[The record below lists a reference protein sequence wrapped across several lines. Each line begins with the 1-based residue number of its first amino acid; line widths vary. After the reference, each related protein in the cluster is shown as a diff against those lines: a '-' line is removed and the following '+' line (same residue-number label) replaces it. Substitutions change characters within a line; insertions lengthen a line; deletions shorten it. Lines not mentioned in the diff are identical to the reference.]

1 MSSSRSSSP
10 DDDLWRVHTHVWNIM
25 FNHAKS
31 MALKCAV
38 ELGVADVLHAH
49 GAARP
54 MTLSVLASQLAVPPS
69 RTAAL
74 GRVMRLLVHSGIFTR
89 TTASAEEEEE
99 EEEAYALAPASAT
112 LLVKQKT
119 ECLSPT
125 VLFALSPMILS
136 PMHSLSQWLTATCP
150 AAAAPSPFEYFH
162 GKSIFELAAEN
173 AELNRLFNEGMA
185 ADSGAVAKAL
195 VGDRGRHLFHG
206 LRSLVDVGGGSGD
219 LAVAIAAAF
228 PQMKCVVFD
237 LPHVVAA
244 SESGTRETTV
254 EAVAGDMFESIPPAQ
269 AVILK
274 WILHDWNDENCVR
287 ILRNCKKAIPPG
299 DEGGKVLIIEMV
311 MESEDG
317 RSEEEVET
325 QLLFDVHLLGV
336 MEGKQRSEAE
346 WATIFTAAGFTDYN
360 ITPLLGVRSIIQ
372 VFY

>member
-1 MSSSRSSSP
+1 MSSSSSSSP
-10 DDDLWRVHTHVWNIM
+10 DDGLWRVHTHVWNIM

-49 GAARP
+49 GAAHS
-54 MTLSVLASQLAVPPS
+54 MTLSVLASQLAVPPC

-89 TTASAEEEEE
+89 TTASAEEEE
-99 EEEAYALAPASAT
+99 AYALTPASAT
-112 LLVKQKT
+112 LLVKEKT

-125 VLFALSPMILS
+125 VFFALHPMILS
-136 PMHSLSQWLTATCP
+136 PMHSLSQWLTDT
-150 AAAAPSPFEYFH
+150 AAAPAPSPFEQFH
-162 GKSIFELAAEN
+162 GKSIFELASEN
-173 AELNRLFNEGMA
+173 TELNRLFNEGMA
-185 ADSGAVAKAL
+185 ADSRAVAKAL

-228 PQMKCVVFD
+228 PQMKCAVFD
-237 LPHVVAA
+237 LPHVVAG
-244 SESGTRETTV
+244 SELGTRATTV

-299 DEGGKVLIIEMV
+299 DEGGKAIIIEMV
-311 MESEDG
+311 MKSEDG

-346 WATIFTAAGFTDYN
+346 WASIFTAAGFTDYN

-372 VFY
+372 LFY